1 MWSLHG
7 RFWDVSDHSSVW
19 AGSFISFKFAVP
31 VFSFFCFLWYSV
43 QHRFNLTKT
52 VRKFPINSHLQR
64 IGQEVHPGPVP
75 NINSHG
81 DAQDEE
87 DIPYEQL
94 GEGAVDLNQNTFDLY
109 ALRYDLLLCQF
120 IDVVH
125 FFHFLVDP
133 VGCNNSWL
141 PHGSISC
148 SIFAYQI

>member
-1 MWSLHG
+1 
-7 RFWDVSDHSSVW
+7 
-19 AGSFISFKFAVP
+19 
-31 VFSFFCFLWYSV
+31 
-43 QHRFNLTKT
+43 

-81 DAQDEE
+81 DAQVEE

-125 FFHFLVDP
+125 FFHFGPCWLQQLLTA
-133 VGCNNSWL
+133 SWFNL
-141 PHGSISC
+141 LFNFCISNLN
-148 SIFAYQI
+148 FQPA

>member
-1 MWSLHG
+1 M
-7 RFWDVSDHSSVW
+7 
-19 AGSFISFKFAVP
+19 
-31 VFSFFCFLWYSV
+31 

-52 VRKFPINSHLQR
+52 VRKFPINSRLQR

-81 DAQDEE
+81 DAQVEE

-109 ALRYDLLLCQF
+109 ALRYDLLLCKF

-133 VGCNNSWL
+133 VGCNS
-141 PHGSISC
+141 S
-148 SIFAYQI
+148 